1 MQKLAI
7 LTLVVALAASKFV
20 DTHASLAQI
29 DSDPFGNVVL
39 SAIKAHIQ
47 AQTPANEVNMLL
59 NGVAAGL

>member
-7 LTLVVALAASKFV
+7 LTLVVALVAAKHV
-20 DTHASLAQI
+20 DTHTSLAQI
-29 DSDPFGNVVL
+29 DADPFGNVVL
-39 SAIKAHIQ
+39 SAIKTHLQ

>member
-29 DSDPFGNVVL
+29 DANPFGNVVL

-47 AQTPANEVNMLL
+47 A
-59 NGVAAGL
+59 